1 MENTTQAQLQNMAR
15 VMGIASG
22 AKQVILFGST
32 ARGEATQDSDL
43 DFLLVMRDEDW
54 KWNGKT
60 LEKLEPAMKAR
71 EAVRETG
78 YWMPLDVLLLPESRY
93 RDPNSY
99 LASEVQRDGI
109 VLFEQGENHASTVLR
124 AYARGELGLEG

>member
-1 MENTTQAQLQNMAR
+1 MITTQAQLQDMAR

-54 KWNGKT
+54 KWHGKT

-93 RDPNSY
+93 QSPESY
-99 LASEVQRDGI
+99 LGSEVRRDGI
-109 VLFEQGENHASTVLR
+109 VLYNTEVHNA
-124 AYARGELGLEG
+124 

>member
-1 MENTTQAQLQNMAR
+1 MENHTQGQLQDMAR

-54 KWNGKT
+54 NWNGKT

-71 EAVRETG
+71 DAFHEAG
-78 YWMPLDVLLLPESRY
+78 YWIPMDVLPLPESRY
-93 RDPNSY
+93 NDPNSY

-109 VLFEQGENHASTVLR
+109 VLFEQGESHA
-124 AYARGELGLEG
+124 